1 MIGAL
6 IQGVLS
12 SDPVARKTSSG
23 SVFWT
28 ANIRV
33 PAGDDVLFVGLATF
47 DETAGE
53 RLMQLSKGS
62 SVAAAGSF
70 EMNVWTTKEGE
81 TRSGW
86 RMTAHEV
93 LSVYQAR
100 KRSRRGDEGG
110 DDA

>member
-6 IQGVLS
+6 IQGTMS

-23 SVFWT
+23 HVFWT
-28 ANIRV
+28 VNLRV
-33 PAGDDVLFVGLATF
+33 PAGDDVLFIGLATF

-53 RLMQLSKGS
+53 RLMQLSKGA
-62 SVAAAGSF
+62 SVAAAGAL
-70 EMNVWTTKEGE
+70 EVNTWTTKEGE

-86 RMTAHEV
+86 RLTANEV

-100 KRSRRGDEGG
+100 KRRQADRDDDER
-110 DDA
+110 